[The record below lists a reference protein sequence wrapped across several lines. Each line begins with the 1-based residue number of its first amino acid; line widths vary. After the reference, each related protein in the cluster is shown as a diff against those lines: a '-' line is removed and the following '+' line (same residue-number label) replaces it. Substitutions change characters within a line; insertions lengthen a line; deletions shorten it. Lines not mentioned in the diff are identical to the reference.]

1 MKAIKQK
8 NIKQLTVIIIALI
21 AVNVAGNFIYKRFD
35 LTKDKRYTLS
45 PTTLTA
51 IDKVT
56 EPLYID
62 VFLGG
67 QLPPE
72 FKRLQDETRQM
83 LEEYKSRNSNI
94 VFNFTDPLEDEAN
107 ADQYIQELYA
117 LGFTPTNI
125 NSIKQGKKSLIQVFP
140 WAIANVGQKSVRVP
154 LLVNNFGSNAGEN
167 INKSVQLLE
176 YAFTDAITKLTLT
189 SKKKI
194 AILKG
199 NGEMGDKYMADFLRN
214 LKEYYLLGEFNLD
227 SLKNDNDKTLNNL
240 KRFDLAIIAKP
251 TQAFSDSEKYILD
264 QYVMNG
270 GKTMWL
276 MDKVAIDLDS
286 LRNESQTALA
296 YPNDLNLDD
305 MFFKYGVRIN
315 NRLIQDLL
323 STPISVQSPQGETAV
338 DWLYSPIIKS
348 EENHPVNK
356 NINLVKLE
364 FANQIDTLKNNIK
377 KTVLLKSSA
386 QSRFVAAPVQ
396 VGLNQF
402 MNGLNENEFTKGGQT
417 IGVLLEGKF
426 TSAFKNRI
434 KPFTLKLG
442 NDEGKQNKMIV
453 IADGDII
460 NYTYVNKKPLNG
472 GIDQWT
478 QQSYSNRDFLLN
490 SVNYLLD
497 DAGLINIRSKD
508 IQLQFLDKVKTEQ
521 QYTTIQLITVVL
533 PLAVLGVFGVLFT
546 WLRRK
551 KYGSVNKL

>member
-1 MKAIKQK
+1 MNYK
-8 NIKQLTVIIIALI
+8 NNKNLKQLVVIIILVI
-21 AVNVAGNFIYKRFD
+21 AVNVAGNYIYKRFD
-35 LTKDKRYTLS
+35 LTQDKRYTLS
-45 PTTLTA
+45 DTTLNA

-83 LEEYKSRNSNI
+83 LEEYKALNSNI
-94 VFNFTDPLEDEAN
+94 IFNFTDPLEDESKAQ
-107 ADQYIQELYA
+107 QYMQELYS

-125 NSIKQGKKSLIQVFP
+125 NSVKKGKKSLIQVFP
-140 WAIANVGQKSVRVP
+140 WAIANVGQKSVKVP
-154 LLVNNFGSNAGEN
+154 LLVNNFGSNASEN

-176 YAFTDAITKLTLT
+176 FAFTDALTKLTLT
-189 SKKKI
+189 TKKKI
-194 AILKG
+194 AVLKG
-199 NGEMGDKYMADFLRN
+199 NGEIGDKYMADFLLN
-214 LKEYYLLGEFNLD
+214 LREYYLLGEFNLD
-227 SLKNDNDKTLNNL
+227 SLKNDNEKTLNNL

-251 TQAFSDSEKYILD
+251 TQAFTDSEKYILD
-264 QYVMNG
+264 QFVING

-276 MDKVAIDLDS
+276 MDNVTIDLDS
-286 LRNESQTALA
+286 LRNESQKALA
-296 YPNDLNLDD
+296 YPADLNLDD
-305 MFFKYGVRIN
+305 MFFKYGIRIN

-348 EENHPVNK
+348 EENHPINK

-364 FANQIDTLKNNIK
+364 FANQIDTLKNGIK
-377 KTVLLKSSA
+377 KTVLLKSSPE
-386 QSRFVAAPVQ
+386 SKSVGAPLEID
-396 VGLNQF
+396 LNQF
-402 MNGLNENEFTKGGQT
+402 MQGLNESEYNKGGQT

-434 KPFTLKLG
+434 KPFNLKNG
-442 NDEGKQNKMIV
+442 SDNGKQNKMVV

-460 NYTYVNKKPLNG
+460 NYNYVNKKPLNG

-478 QQSYSNRDFLLN
+478 QQAYSNREFLLN

-497 DAGLINIRSKD
+497 DAGLVNIRSKN
-508 IQLQFLDKVKTEQ
+508 IQLQLLDKVKTEEEYSTVQ
-521 QYTTIQLITVVL
+521 IITVVM
-533 PLAVLGVFGVLFT
+533 PLAVLGIFGLLFT
-546 WLRRK
+546 YLRKR
-551 KYGSVNKL
+551 KYGSVNK